1 MGLQNVPLKAAIFL
15 RGVIIGAV
23 LVSINYDTEVKPLIG
38 GDMPDAVK
46 QALTKPFALIPAI
59 FCLVGALLLIF
70 GFRITREKVEQY
82 QKEIDARAE

>member
-1 MGLQNVPLKAAIFL
+1 MDP
-15 RGVIIGAV
+15 AV
-23 LVSINYDTEVKPLIG
+23 Q
-38 GDMPDAVK
+38 

-82 QKEIDARAE
+82 QKEIDARMAEE